1 MIGGYRAYY
10 PIVSETVTSCAK
22 VCGFNGNSFSDWSYV
37 RKSFISVS
45 CPPFIGAH
53 MCFQTEYSKTYVQT
67 NQCSN
72 KSTKKQ
78 QNSKTTTTPSN
89 KPNIPCIS
97 HFKISQSFLFD
108 GVLQVDKFATKSSI
122 HPPRNAPCMEYL
134 PAFTKKFKPN
144 VGKYTKPMEHILAF
158 CSLPSNFSPQPKKN
172 ITRTGFIV
180 LPTQTMHCCHTLALF
195 DPPKVGNLMTT
206 AGPLRD
212 KYWLFN

>member
-158 CSLPSNFSPQPKKN
+158 CSLPSNFSPQPKK
-172 ITRTGFIV
+172 TSPEQGSLYYQPKQCTV
-180 LPTQTMHCCHTLALF
+180 ATLLHCLI
-195 DPPKVGNLMTT
+195 PPK
-206 AGPLRD
+206 
-212 KYWLFN
+212 